1 MKTIYK
7 IVFIFFM
14 LSSICGSA
22 QDMHFSQFY
31 NSPLTLNPANTGI
44 FTGRYRVS
52 TNYKNQW
59 KSISNTY
66 SSTFAG
72 FDLNI
77 PQKKLGVGLTFFND
91 KAGKSQ
97 MGVTQGNLS
106 LSYNLQVNGG
116 NNIIAGLQYGVGQ
129 RSIKTD
135 DLKWD
140 SQFNG
145 TTHDPSIASGETN
158 YSSAYTYMDVSAGI
172 MWNYTANHSQSKF
185 KNSLGVALFHAN
197 QPAQSY
203 NSTEKMYYKLVAH
216 ISNQFKISVNDIY
229 LLPQLMYSKQGPYT
243 EINTGAL
250 VKFILGE
257 VGGDLIKINRVDKR
271 YSNAAAFIGGQLRYK
286 DAFIVMGAFEFR
298 KGLMLST
305 SYDINISKLNVAT
318 KLRGGAEIAIL
329 YRGYF

>member
-1 MKTIYK
+1 MKRIHK
-7 IVFIFFM
+7 IVFIFLM
-14 LSSICGSA
+14 ISYVYGSA
-22 QDMHFSQFY
+22 QDIHFSQFY
-31 NSPLTLNPANTGI
+31 NSPLTLNPANTGAFI
-44 FTGRYRVS
+44 GRYRVA

-72 FDLNI
+72 IDFNI
-77 PQKKLGVGLTFFND
+77 PEKKLGLGLTFFND

-97 MGVTQGNLS
+97 MRITQGNLS
-106 LSYNLQVNGG
+106 ISYNLRVNGG
-116 NNIIAGLQYGVGQ
+116 NNIITGLQYGVGQ

-145 TTHDPSIASGETN
+145 TTHDPSAASGETN
-158 YSSAYTYMDVSAGI
+158 YSSSYTYMDVSAGI
-172 MWNYTANHSQSKF
+172 VWNFVANHTQSKF
-185 KNSLGVALFHAN
+185 KNSLGLALFHAN
-197 QPAQSY
+197 QPRQSY
-203 NSTEKMYYKLVAH
+203 NSAQKMYYKLVAH
-216 ISNQFKISVNDIY
+216 LSNQFKISINDIY
-229 LLPQLMYSKQGPYT
+229 LIPQLMYSKQGPHT

-250 VKFILGE
+250 VKFVLGE
-257 VGGDLIKINRVDKR
+257 EGGDLIRINRVDKR

-298 KGLMLST
+298 NGLTLSA
-305 SYDINISKLNVAT
+305 SYDINISKLNAAS